1 VGGTGLGGPF
11 CNKHTFGSFK
21 YKENDNQS
29 LIGIQEFWGL
39 KEGKEEFRDLG
50 VGRRCGI
57 GDDLQKECHYMPRAP
72 HF

>member
-1 VGGTGLGGPF
+1 MGGTGLGGPF

-29 LIGIQEFWGL
+29 LIGIREFWGL

-57 GDDLQKECHYMPRAP
+57 
-72 HF
+72 